1 MGVSGGIDS
10 MVLLHALK
18 SVHDSI
24 TVAHINYKLRA
35 EDSNEDALLVERI
48 SKTYDLPFR
57 ILENDLKADLK
68 RNGGNLQEKARNVR
82 YAFFH
87 SLKKGYSDSKSFLPI
102 IKMTKLKTF
111 GCKWHVEVEL
121 ERCLE

>member
-1 MGVSGGIDS
+1 MSLSIENSIQEFKRRYAISDSCMLIMGVEGIDS

-35 EDSNEDALLVERI
+35 EDSIENALLVERI

-57 ILENDLKADLK
+57 IFENQLKADLK
-68 RNGGNLQEKARNVR
+68 RNG
-82 YAFFH
+82 
-87 SLKKGYSDSKSFLPI
+87 
-102 IKMTKLKTF
+102 
-111 GCKWHVEVEL
+111 
-121 ERCLE
+121 

>member
-1 MGVSGGIDS
+1 M
-10 MVLLHALK
+10 
-18 SVHDSI
+18 HDSI

-68 RNGGNLQEKARNVR
+68 GMVET
-82 YAFFH
+82 Y
-87 SLKKGYSDSKSFLPI
+87 KK
-102 IKMTKLKTF
+102 KLEMLDMRF
-111 GCKWHVEVEL
+111 SIL
-121 ERCLE
+121 